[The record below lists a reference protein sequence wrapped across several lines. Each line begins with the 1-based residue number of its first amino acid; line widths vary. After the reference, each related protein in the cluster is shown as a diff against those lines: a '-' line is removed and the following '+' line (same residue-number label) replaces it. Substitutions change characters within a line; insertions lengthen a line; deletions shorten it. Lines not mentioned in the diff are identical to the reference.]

1 MHKAHPYPARAGK
14 WSMRTSWPPCLQVF
28 SEFFI
33 FFSFVGGRVVPSQLC
48 CVDRRG
54 SYASSWPLS
63 PLSLFSRP
71 SAATPRSRLPSAPVA
86 RSSAV
91 TFTCSL
97 THLQREGAFF
107 LLFCQFFFF
116 LFSSAIPVF
125 ANHES
130 VAPLRPLVVAQ
141 EVAQSTSK
149 KAGMTQNG
157 FWRSLQNCGS

>member
-28 SEFFI
+28 SEFFHL
-33 FFSFVGGRVVPSQLC
+33 FHVC
-48 CVDRRG
+48 RG
-54 SYASSWPLS
+54 SRRSVSTMLRGQPRLLREFLASRAHLS
-63 PLSLFSRP
+63 FFTSIFCH
-71 SAATPRSRLPSAPVA
+71 PRSRLPSAPVA